1 MVYPS
6 INSNTVA
13 VQIFE
18 KEFSPYY
25 DIVWSFDYYVSNII
39 DDPQLGFC
47 LFLQDSYNLPLSSYV
62 GGNPGIDLGYSGLS
76 AKNTGTYSSF
86 LSAGLSGALIG
97 VGFDTTGC
105 FAVSATDS
113 SKTVRDGINDNS
125 RIPNSISIRGKWPY
139 FSYNEYNV
147 NIPLSN
153 SNFTILDDRK
163 KTIRAR
169 LGNVGKTLYIDYRY
183 SVNEDFINILTQ
195 DVNFTITPSSRF
207 RPGITFAKPVSGNSA
222 VPTVFF
228 SNLTVEGKS
237 DTPKLQ
243 PSNAF
248 YPLTTFTLNMT
259 SSQVNGSP
267 YVEPRLV
274 LPAAIPKLIPATPSL
289 LITNNAIDQTVGY
302 LNTVDTTNIR
312 VNIGY
317 VFDGGSELDS
327 SNVVIIPNLP
337 DYYNFGYKLIIVGP
351 CTNTALYRTDYFNYA
366 STDNSLLLSLSSFNS
381 TWQLIDHNEKYN
393 SNTYIRPVGVY
404 SSPINSKTYTI
415 TYANE

>member
-1 MVYPS
+1 MVYPTT
-6 INSNTVA
+6 NTNTIA
-13 VQIFE
+13 LQIFE
-18 KEFSPYY
+18 KGFSPYY
-25 DIVWSFDYYVSNII
+25 DIVWSFDYYVSNITSNA
-39 DDPQLGFC
+39 QLGFC
-47 LFLQDSYNLPLSSYV
+47 LFLQDSYNLPLSAYV

-113 SKTVRDGINDNS
+113 SKTVRDGINDIK

-139 FSYNEYNV
+139 FSYNEYNI
-147 NIPLSN
+147 NIPLS
-153 SNFTILDDRK
+153 SKNFTILDTTK

-183 SVNEDFINILTQ
+183 SANDNFINILTQ
-195 DVNFTITPSSRF
+195 DVTFTITTSSRF
-207 RPGITFAKPVSGNSA
+207 RPGVTFVKPVSGNS
-222 VPTVFF
+222 VIPTVYF
-228 SNLTVEGKS
+228 SNFTVEGKS
-237 DTPKLQ
+237 DTPILQ
-243 PSNAF
+243 SSNTF
-248 YPLTTFTLNMT
+248 FPLTTFTLNT
-259 SSQVNGSP
+259 TAGVISGAP
-267 YVEPRLV
+267 YVRPRLV
-274 LPAAIPKLIPATPSL
+274 NTAVVPKLLPATPSL
-289 LITNNAIDQTVGY
+289 LISNIDQTVGY
-302 LNTVDTTNIR
+302 TNTSDTANILVDIN
-312 VNIGY
+312 Y

-366 STDNSLLLSLSSFNS
+366 STDNSLLLSLSGFNS
-381 TWQLIDHNEKYN
+381 TWQLIDHNEKYY